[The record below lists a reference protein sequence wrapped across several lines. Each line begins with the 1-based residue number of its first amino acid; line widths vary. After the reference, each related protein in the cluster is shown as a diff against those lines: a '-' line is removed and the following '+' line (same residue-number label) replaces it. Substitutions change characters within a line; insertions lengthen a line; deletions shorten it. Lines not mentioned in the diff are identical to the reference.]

1 MKWLLPLLLLIA
13 GCDPVQPVADAI
25 TGTTTAVQETAL
37 PATNTVALAA
47 TDAVDSVLPPP
58 PTASPRAEP
67 PFRTAGVALVVRW
80 EIGSEAQYRRK
91 YSHPIC
97 PGGASGPTIGIGAD
111 LGTQT
116 QREIR
121 AAWGWHPAIE
131 SLVTASGQTGP
142 KRCAAWV
149 AAHRGITV
157 DFVDAE
163 RVFLEH
169 DWPRYEAAAGRAYSN
184 GWSGNTGYLQQG
196 LTSVGY
202 NRGFG
207 FDGSRRAELRT
218 IRDTCVPAYNSACSA
233 DQNRASCRVWE
244 GTTIYKGI
252 CARRRDES
260 RLMVR

>member
-1 MKWLLPLLLLIA
+1 MKWLLPLLLLLS
-13 GCDPVQPVADAI
+13 GCDPVQPAAEAI
-25 TGTTTAVQETAL
+25 TDTTTAAQETVL
-37 PATNTVALAA
+37 PVANTVALAT

-67 PFRTAGVALVVRW
+67 PFRAAGVALVVRW

-97 PGGASGPTIGIGAD
+97 PGGASGPTIGIGYD

-121 AAWGWHPAIE
+121 ASWGWHPDVDR
-131 SLVTASGQTGP
+131 LVTASGQTGP
-142 KRCAAWV
+142 SRCAAWV
-149 AAHRGITV
+149 AAHKTITV
-157 DFVDAE
+157 SYEDAE

-169 DWPRYEAAAGRAYSN
+169 DWPRYEAAAARAYHN
-184 GWSGNTGYLQQG
+184 GWNGNTGYLHQG

-207 FDGSRRAELRT
+207 FDGSRRAELRV
-218 IRDTCVPAYNSACSA
+218 IRDSCVPAYDAACSA
-233 DQNRASCRVWE
+233 QQNRASCRVWE
-244 GTTIYKGI
+244 GTSIYKGI
-252 CARRRDES
+252 CDRRKDES
-260 RLMVR
+260 GLMVR